1 MGITPEQNPLFRKV
15 ILPWYD
21 TDIACILT
29 GVFMA
34 LVFGFSLAGISVAKE
49 IPDGARHIWVPI
61 LLLLLSVLGMVTVI
75 VRLFRR
81 HAYRFKKDLP

>member
-1 MGITPEQNPLFRKV
+1 MPVTPEQNPLFRKV

-34 LVFGFSLAGISVAKE
+34 FVFGFSLVGISVAQE
-49 IPDGARHIWVPI
+49 IPDGTRHIWLPI
-61 LLLLLSVLGMVTVI
+61 FLLVLSVLGMVTVV

-81 HAYRFKKDLP
+81 HSHRFKKELP